1 MSCEKEKAPRNQT
14 IVLDKSE
21 TNKYSKRLI
30 HLHSST
36 SFQNIIN
43 TTINQDVFEAFDYLP
58 DKFIDLLFI
67 DPPYNLNKKFNTHDF
82 KAMGSAE
89 YEEYIDSWLSVML
102 RMLKPTASIYI
113 CGDWRSSSAIY
124 NVMLK
129 YFIVRNRITWERE
142 KGRGALSNWKN
153 CIEDI
158 WFGTVSNEYRFDVD
172 AVKLKRKVVAPYKD
186 KNGNPKDWVDGENG
200 AFRITH
206 PSNIWTDITIPYW
219 SMAENTDHP
228 TQKPEKLLAKI
239 ILASS
244 KPGDLVF
251 DPFLGSGTTSVVAKK
266 LGRNYCG
273 IEIDDYYACLA
284 EKRLDIA
291 DHDRTIQGYHDG
303 IFWERNSLGAQKRA
317 KTNKPL
323 SNYKNIT
330 LFEQFAGAIR

>member
-1 MSCEKEKAPRNQT
+1 
-14 IVLDKSE
+14 
-21 TNKYSKRLI
+21 
-30 HLHSST
+30 
-36 SFQNIIN
+36 
-43 TTINQDVFEAFDYLP
+43 
-58 DKFIDLLFI
+58 
-67 DPPYNLNKKFNTHDF
+67 
-82 KAMGSAE
+82 
-89 YEEYIDSWLSVML
+89 
-102 RMLKPTASIYI
+102 MLKPTASIYI